1 MLLRELR
8 MPVVTTLH
16 TILTEPNEVQ
26 RAVMDELTSLSER
39 LVVMTSH
46 GAATLQAVHGVPAHK
61 IDLIPH
67 GIPSVPFDCPNK
79 DQLGVE
85 GKKVLLTF
93 GLLSP
98 DKGIENVIEAL
109 PAILA
114 RHPDTVY
121 IVLGATHPHVKAHQG
136 EMYRLGLEN
145 RAKKLG
151 VDSAVLFH
159 NRFVSQEELTQ
170 FLSAADI
177 YVTPYLNKEQ
187 TTSGT
192 LAYALG
198 RAEPSSPPPIGTPVS
213 FSPRGAASWFPGRT
227 LPPSPRR

>member
-1 MLLRELR
+1 MEEITR
-8 MPVVTTLH
+8 
-16 TILTEPNEVQ
+16 
-26 RAVMDELTSLSER
+26 LSER
-39 LVVMTSH
+39 LVVMTAH
-46 GAATLQAVHGVPAHK
+46 GAATLQGVHGVPGKK

-67 GIPSVPFDCPNK
+67 GIPSVPFDCANK
-79 DQLGVE
+79 DRLGVE

-114 RHPDTVY
+114 KHPDTVY
-121 IVLGATHPHVKAHQG
+121 IVLGATHPHVKAHNG

-151 VDSAVLFH
+151 VESSIIFH
-159 NRFVSQEELTQ
+159 NRFVSQEELTE

-187 TTSGT
+187 TTSGHPG
-192 LAYALG
+192 LRHG
-198 RAEPSSPPPIGTPVS
+198 FR
-213 FSPRGAASWFPGRT
+213 PRGHFHPLLARAASFLPTGGAFWSPGRT
-227 LPPSPRR
+227 RGPSPRP

>member
-1 MLLRELR
+1 M
-8 MPVVTTLH
+8 
-16 TILTEPNEVQ
+16 
-26 RAVMDELTSLSER
+26 
-39 LVVMTSH
+39 
-46 GAATLQAVHGVPAHK
+46 GFPAHK

-67 GIPSVPFDCPNK
+67 GIPSVPFDCANK

-121 IVLGATHPHVKAHQG
+121 IVLGATHPHVKANQG

-151 VDSAVLFH
+151 VDSAVF
-159 NRFVSQEELTQ
+159 SITAS
-170 FLSAADI
+170 SARKNSPSSFPPPISMSRPISTRNKPPRAPWP
-177 YVTPYLNKEQ
+177 TPWD
-187 TTSGT
+187 
-192 LAYALG
+192 
-198 RAEPSSPPPIGTPVS
+198 RAARSSPPPTGTPAS
-213 FSPRGAASWFPGRT
+213 FSPRDAASWSPGRT
-227 LPPSPRR
+227 RPPSPRP